1 MPSLLPEDSLN
12 SELVLAALA
21 AFEEASPLVKKRIL
35 EMCGHAAAE
44 DGVLTNEEAELLRV
58 VADGIGTALPPFL
71 S

>member
-1 MPSLLPEDSLN
+1 M
-12 SELVLAALA
+12 
-21 AFEEASPLVKKRIL
+21 KKRIL
-35 EMCGHAAAE
+35 EMCGHVAAE